1 MSLLKTIFSS
11 CFAILLMASSNLAI
25 AQPETGSRID
35 RSREGMTGYHDPKAQ
50 KSARAGIN
58 ALAKCRA
65 ENQRARAMK
74 TLSYRY
80 LSDEQ
85 AKSLK
90 VIFKKISYDDRCS
103 LAKDIKFGY
112 STAPIV
118 GAFSEFFLLRKY
130 SQSDVAH
137 LSKLTDLDW
146 QNDIMSPRNANEL
159 FGRCVVRKETD
170 KVYALINTVPD
181 TADESAAIKSI
192 VPALGPCV
200 TDGLEVSFDKTSLR
214 AILAYGL
221 YRSVYQH
228 AEMLKAES

>member
-1 MSLLKTIFSS
+1 MSVLKTVFNGGV
-11 CFAILLMASSNLAI
+11 ALALLASSGLTA

-35 RSREGMTGYHDPKAQ
+35 RTREGMTGFHDPRTQ

-58 ALAKCRA
+58 AMARCRA
-65 ENQRARAMK
+65 DKQRARAVK
-74 TLSYRY
+74 TLSHRY

-90 VIFKKISYDDRCS
+90 MIFKKVSYDDRCS
-103 LAKDIKFGY
+103 LAKNIRFGY

-130 SQSDVAH
+130 NESDVAA
-137 LSKLTDLDW
+137 LSTLNDLDW
-146 QNDIMSPRNANEL
+146 QKDIMKPRNANEL
-159 FGRCVVRKETD
+159 FGRCIVRKETD

-181 TADESAAIKSI
+181 TADESAVIKSI
-192 VPALGPCV
+192 APRLGSCV

-228 AEMLKAES
+228 AEMLEAQS